1 MVAWAGTEYRPSDVS
16 GLFKGF
22 SRKEEDAMR
31 STLVAVLAAVVMVV
45 AAGCQTGPAGNVG
58 LPEGK
63 PVADKDAKAIA
74 VTAVAGPIVVD
85 GKLTEAAWNEA
96 IALADFVS
104 GRSGK
109 PAVPTRVLVTYD
121 QNNLYI
127 GVVNEEPNTDK
138 LVAKAE
144 KRDGNVWG
152 DDSDEIYLDPKNEK
166 GRNYY
171 GFFVNAKNV
180 VYDRQRVEAWDGEWT
195 SGTSILE
202 GKAWTV
208 EVAVPWKTIGVTP
221 KPGHKFGLMVA
232 RNHHA
237 ERTRAQQYYLV
248 PCGAEAKNTSVY
260 PVFELR

>member
-1 MVAWAGTEYRPSDVS
+1 
-16 GLFKGF
+16 
-22 SRKEEDAMR
+22 MR
-31 STLVAVLAAVVMVV
+31 STFVAVLAAVGMVV
-45 AAGCQTGPAGNVG
+45 AAGCQTGQVGKAG

-63 PVADKDAKAIA
+63 LVADKDAGTIA
-74 VTAVAGPIVVD
+74 VAAATVPIVVD
-85 GKLTEAAWNEA
+85 GKLTEAAWHDA
-96 IALADFVS
+96 IAMTDFIS

-109 PAVPTRVLVTYD
+109 PAVPTRLLVTYD
-121 QNNLYI
+121 QNNLYL
-127 GVVNEEPNTDK
+127 GVINSEPSTDK

-171 GFFVNAKNV
+171 GFFVNSKNV

-195 SGTSILE
+195 SGTSVLPGE
-202 GKAWTV
+202 AWTV
-208 EVAVPWKTIGVTP
+208 EVAIPWKTIGVTP

-237 ERTRAQQYYLV
+237 DRSRAQQYYVV

-260 PVFELR
+260 PVLELR